1 VCLVY
6 QIETHKPSYW
16 RRLVLTHVIGQDI
29 TFCNATAQSLFTK
42 VIWKGYHQVSSGICS
57 SILSAL
63 FTLLFIYLWNTQ
75 GLVTQDVELLAKE
88 SPKPTLSYT
97 GLLNKRGRLIN
108 EGFLAPLSESC
119 EDWLLDVHPE
129 TGPGRRTL
137 VSVPVYR

>member
-1 VCLVY
+1 M
-6 QIETHKPSYW
+6 
-16 RRLVLTHVIGQDI
+16 
-29 TFCNATAQSLFTK
+29 SLGKTSRFVTQLHNRYLLKLSGKDTTK
-42 VIWKGYHQVSSGICS
+42 F
-57 SILSAL
+57 L
-63 FTLLFIYLWNTQ
+63 Q

-129 TGPGRRTL
+129 TGAGRRTL